1 MRATKLQELEDMA
14 AKLLATARKLPPGPD
29 RNDILQEIGR
39 FWSKIIALQ
48 EAAPRPARR
57 GLNRRRGNEMRKLIA
72 LLAALAVLYFWDKG
86 YNNGQLLDGLDGMR
100 RAVSHSMF
108 P

>member
-39 FWSKIIALQ
+39 FWSKIIACKRPLQ
-48 EAAPRPARR
+48 
-57 GLNRRRGNEMRKLIA
+57 
-72 LLAALAVLYFWDKG
+72 
-86 YNNGQLLDGLDGMR
+86 GQHAEG
-100 RAVSHSMF
+100 
-108 P
+108 

>member
-72 LLAALAVLYFWDKG
+72 LLAAPRSSTFGTKVITTANY
-86 YNNGQLLDGLDGMR
+86 
-100 RAVSHSMF
+100 SMGSTV
-108 P
+108 